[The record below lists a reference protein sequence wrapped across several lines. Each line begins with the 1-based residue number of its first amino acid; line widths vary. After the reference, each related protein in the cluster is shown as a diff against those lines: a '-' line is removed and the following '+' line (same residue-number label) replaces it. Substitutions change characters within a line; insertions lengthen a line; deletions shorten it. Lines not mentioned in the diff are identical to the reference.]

1 MTHATRSRRNASGAA
16 TSLTFAPL
24 TADHWPDLVQL
35 FGPNGACGG
44 CWCQWFKRSADEFK
58 RQKGD
63 GNRRAL
69 KREVDAGN
77 EPGLIAYRDGA
88 PVGWCAIELRE
99 RYPVLARSRT
109 LKPVDAQSVWSLTCL
124 FIKAGHRRQ
133 GISLAL
139 IEAAKDFVAR
149 RGGTL
154 IESYPKEPAAGFSG
168 ANTMWTGVASTFR
181 QAGFREV
188 ARRTQTRPIFR
199 FAVDAKLSGR

>member
-1 MTHATRSRRNASGAA
+1 MTTSAPTRGTGPATGAA
-16 TSLTFAPL
+16 LAFAPL
-24 TADHWPDLVQL
+24 TPDRWPDLVQL

-44 CWCQWFKRSADEFK
+44 GWCQWFKRGADEFK

-63 GNRRAL
+63 GNRRAF
-69 KREVDAGN
+69 KCEVDAGN
-77 EPGLIAYRDGA
+77 EPGLIAYRDGE
-88 PVGWCAIELRE
+88 PVGWCAIESRE

-109 LKPVDAQSVWSLTCL
+109 LKPVDEQSVWSLTCL

>member
-1 MTHATRSRRNASGAA
+1 MINATRSERGASAA
-16 TSLTFAPL
+16 KLALTFAPL
-24 TADHWPDLVQL
+24 TPDRWPDLVQL

-44 CWCQWFKRSADEFK
+44 CWCQWFKRSGDDFK
-58 RQKGD
+58 RLKGD
-63 GNRRAL
+63 GNRRAF

-77 EPGLIAYRDGA
+77 EPGLIAFRAGA
-88 PVGWCAIELRE
+88 PIGWCAIELRE

-109 LKPVDAQSVWSLTCL
+109 LKPVDAQTVWSLTCL

-133 GISLAL
+133 GTSLAL
-139 IEAAKDFVAR
+139 IEAAKSFVAR

-181 QAGFREV
+181 EAGFHEI
-188 ARRTQTRPIFR
+188 ARRTPTRPIFR
-199 FAVDAKLSGR
+199 FEVNAKRSDR